1 MRHFKYLHDNR
12 INLIKVGLPALVSR
26 GTMAVW
32 GVVTIFIIRSLPPE
46 AYAIY
51 AIAKSL
57 EMFGVLLGGGFIQQ
71 AILKLASEGD
81 GLREKQ
87 LANSGIFMALCFAIL
102 SAFFLIASGGIIG
115 SFYEPLDLSGIPVL
129 LAGVVITGTLN
140 GLPRLLLLTRHR
152 TRDVMITDV
161 VNFVAKS
168 VIIGFLLLNNTLKTA
183 HQIFTAMIIANTVAF
198 FVSAW
203 FARHLFFPS
212 AGVRIKRI
220 KSVMSFSAIFLGGA
234 TANFIYTRT
243 DILMLGKI
251 APNDVAAYGASR
263 SLSGMILVVVAAA
276 NMILLP
282 YISRMWSQGRRK
294 EILSRVWSTILLAE
308 ILIFPVVLLSVF
320 FPRQLLDFVFSGKY
334 TESWNVLLVLS
345 ALSIVRPLGSFFST
359 ASSAVGKP
367 QYALFS
373 VVISSVVNVSLNIY
387 LIPRYGG
394 FGAAIATAAA
404 VILGSTWMT
413 VISIHYIKKG
423 AQ

>member
-1 MRHFKYLHDNR
+1 MNHFKYLRDNR
-12 INLIKVGLPALVSR
+12 INMIKIGLPALVSR
-26 GTMAVW
+26 GTLAIW

-51 AIAKSL
+51 AVAKSL

-87 LANSGIFMALCFAIL
+87 LANSGILMALCFAIL
-102 SAFFLIASGGIIG
+102 SAFLLIAGGGIIG

-129 LAGVVITGTLN
+129 LAGVVVTGTLN

-152 TRDVMITDV
+152 TKDVMIIDI
-161 VNFVAKS
+161 VNFVVKS
-168 VIIGFLLLNNTLKTA
+168 GIIGFLLLNNTLETA
-183 HQIFTAMIIANTVAF
+183 HQIFTAMIIANIVAF

-203 FARHLFFPS
+203 IARHLFFPS
-212 AGVRIKRI
+212 AGVRMNRI
-220 KSVMSFSAIFLGGA
+220 GSVMSFSAIFLGGA

-251 APNDVAAYGASR
+251 APNDVAAYSASR
-263 SLSGMILVVVAAA
+263 SLSGLIQVVIAAA

-282 YISRMWSQGRRK
+282 YVSKMWSQGRKK
-294 EILSRVWSTILLAE
+294 EVLSRVWSTILLAE
-308 ILIFPVVLLSVF
+308 ILIFPAVLLSVF

-334 TESWNVLLVLS
+334 TGSWNVLLVLG

-373 VVISSVVNVSLNIY
+373 VIISSIVNVSLNIY

-404 VILGSTWMT
+404 VILGSAWMAT
-413 VISIHYIKKG
+413 ISIRYIKKG

>member
-1 MRHFKYLHDNR
+1 MSHFKYLHDNR
-12 INLIKVGLPALVSR
+12 INLIKIGLPALVSR
-26 GTMAVW
+26 GTLAIW

-51 AIAKSL
+51 AVAKSL

-87 LANSGIFMALCFAIL
+87 LANSGILMALCFAIL
-102 SAFFLIASGGIIG
+102 SAFLLIASGGIIG
-115 SFYEPLDLSGIPVL
+115 SFYEPLDLTGIPML
-129 LAGVVITGTLN
+129 LAGVVVTGTLN

-152 TRDVMITDV
+152 TKDVMITDI
-161 VNFVAKS
+161 VNFVVKS
-168 VIIGFLLLNNTLKTA
+168 GIIGFLLLNNTLESA
-183 HQIFTAMIIANTVAF
+183 HQIFMAMIIANIVGF

-203 FARHLFFPS
+203 IARHLFFPS
-212 AGVRIKRI
+212 AGVRMNRI
-220 KSVMSFSAIFLGGA
+220 GSVMSFSAIFLGGA

-263 SLSGMILVVVAAA
+263 SLSGLIQVVIAAA

-282 YISRMWSQGRRK
+282 HVSRIWSQGRKK
-294 EILSRVWSTILLAE
+294 EVLSRVWSTILLAE
-308 ILIFPVVLLSVF
+308 ILILPAVFLSVF
-320 FPRQLLDFVFSGKY
+320 FPRQILDFVFSGKY
-334 TESWNVLLVLS
+334 TESWNILLVLG

-367 QYALFS
+367 QYGLFS
-373 VVISSVVNVSLNIY
+373 VIISSIVNVGLNIY

-404 VILGSTWMT
+404 VILGSAWMST
-413 VISIHYIKKG
+413 ISIRYIKKA